1 MQGRIVKFSSHLGQ
15 GVIRTDDG
23 HKFRFTNTA
32 IKNNGGALLGED
44 VDFLVESRQPRDIFL
59 MSGSLWTA
67 FGAAR

>member
-1 MQGRIVKFSSHLGQ
+1 MHGRIVKFSNNLGQ
-15 GVIRTDDG
+15 GVIRSEDG
-23 HKFRFTNTA
+23 RKFRFSQRA
-32 IKNNGGALLGED
+32 IKNTGGALLGSD